1 MLQKSAHA
9 WCPNFDTRKW
19 GRSHRISL
27 HRFESMHA
35 LKHVSGCLQELRI
48 YHRVVTPTFAKICQ
62 KKRGFLAISQI
73 LRSEP
78 FPMTRLSD
86 EHRQSIPYNRTIR
99 SNRSIRTLSRMDTY
113 PVASFRNQSSRNR
126 GLNPD
131 KTEPHE
137 LHENVLFLNANVFY
151 ITLTFYNITAII
163 CLYQVFRQIAVR
175 FNLQHDLACTSKLKL
190 GIITEPAGNQY
201 RS

>member
-1 MLQKSAHA
+1 
-9 WCPNFDTRKW
+9 
-19 GRSHRISL
+19 
-27 HRFESMHA
+27 
-35 LKHVSGCLQELRI
+35 
-48 YHRVVTPTFAKICQ
+48 
-62 KKRGFLAISQI
+62 
-73 LRSEP
+73 
-78 FPMTRLSD
+78 
-86 EHRQSIPYNRTIR
+86 
-99 SNRSIRTLSRMDTY
+99 MDPY

-137 LHENVLFLNANVFY
+137 PHENVLFLNANVFY

-163 CLYQVFRQIAVR
+163 CLYQVFRQIVAR

-201 RS
+201 RSLSEPRFIAERLSTSRSWR